1 MRTPGR
7 SRGRTG
13 SKGRDCRLARRLP
26 LPRPRAP
33 KQRPAAS
40 PWRPIAEA
48 IDDLVDRLRFHR
60 QVERLQSLGPRAIGE
75 LLAEIGEQRRC
86 RTFIEMRLRAY
97 AALDPEVVRELD
109 GDQFP
114 RPPLYPVKS

>member
-7 SRGRTG
+7 DRGRAG
-13 SKGRDCRLARRLP
+13 SESRDCRLARRLH

-60 QVERLQSLGPRAIGE
+60 QVEKLYRLGPRAIGE

-86 RTFIEMRLRAY
+86 RTFIEMRLREY

-114 RPPLYPVKS
+114 RPPLYPVKI